1 MSEKFEIVSHEY
13 YSNCLF
19 EAVKAKLR
27 DPRIRLYFCRPRITE
42 NGRFQMFHFMWG
54 DGKADYD
61 FSDLGE
67 NWLPPWQNL
76 FFKGAVRKFPAGF
89 AAKYTEYRNM
99 AGGKKIK
106 QLSSACIKYILIVIL
121 WQALEMVFY
130 GAVQHRVVDDIIGVI
145 LFWYI
150 YQREKSCLSGSRRR
164 RKD

>member
-1 MSEKFEIVSHEY
+1 
-13 YSNCLF
+13 
-19 EAVKAKLR
+19 
-27 DPRIRLYFCRPRITE
+27 
-42 NGRFQMFHFMWG
+42 MFHFMWG

-67 NWLPPWQNL
+67 NGLPPWRNL
-76 FFKGAVRKFPAGF
+76 FFKGAVRRFPAGF

-99 AGGKKIK
+99 AGGKGMK
-106 QLSSACIKYILIVIL
+106 QLSAACVKYILIVIL

-150 YQREKSCLSGSRRR
+150 YQCEKSCLSGSRHR

>member
-42 NGRFQMFHFMWG
+42 NGRFQMFHFMW
-54 DGKADYD
+54 
-61 FSDLGE
+61 
-67 NWLPPWQNL
+67 
-76 FFKGAVRKFPAGF
+76 VRKFPAGF

-150 YQREKSCLSGSRRR
+150 YRSEKSCL
-164 RKD
+164 

>member
-1 MSEKFEIVSHEY
+1 MSEKFEIVSHEN
-13 YSNCLF
+13 YSNCMF

-27 DPRIRLYFCRPRITE
+27 DPRIRLNFCRPRITE

-67 NWLPPWQNL
+67 NGLPPWRNL
-76 FFKGAVRKFPAGF
+76 FFKGAVRRFPAGF

-99 AGGKKIK
+99 AGGKGMK
-106 QLSSACIKYILIVIL
+106 QLSAACVKYILIVIL

-150 YQREKSCLSGSRRR
+150 YQCEKSCLSGSRHR